1 MNQTPKCSISYVQHH
16 SKMMQTKAKE
26 PGTTSACTHAHSI
39 DQQQGLPACITIIFT
54 VVKTPN
60 VTDTALI

>member
-1 MNQTPKCSISYVQHH
+1 
-16 SKMMQTKAKE
+16 MMQTKAKE

-60 VTDTALI
+60 VTDTALIWKAQ